1 MKDPACLHKPYIRT
15 ILPWDTDKAWRTTH
29 SSRSGI
35 SQSVSLTAKDFCSS
49 LTESYSDW
57 WTWPCTF
64 SLWCLCSCCMW
75 FPLRANLSIMPRTC
89 THYHKHT
96 PYFATVTARSSAH
109 LRYYTQTFTSYFTSF
124 WTALKYVSVDNGV
137 SILALVL

>member
-75 FPLRANLSIMPRTC
+75 FPLRGEFEHHASYMHSLPQTHTLFCYRHSQVKC
-89 THYHKHT
+89 T
-96 PYFATVTARSSAH
+96 FAVLYPNFHFIFH
-109 LRYYTQTFTSYFTSF
+109 L
-124 WTALKYVSVDNGV
+124 
-137 SILALVL
+137 ILDCFKICFSG